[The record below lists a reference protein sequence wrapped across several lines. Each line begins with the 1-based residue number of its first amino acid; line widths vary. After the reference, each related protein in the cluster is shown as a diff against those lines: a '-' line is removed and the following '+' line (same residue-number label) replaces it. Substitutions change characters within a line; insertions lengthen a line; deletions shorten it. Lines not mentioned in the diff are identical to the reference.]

1 MPVRMA
7 KNQER
12 AAADAERLA
21 TLRRDARGKPA
32 SLAADPAAAC
42 ATASEPGA
50 SRGRAADRDRL
61 APVSGFPGVQSP
73 QFTAR
78 PCRGPVR

>member
-1 MPVRMA
+1 MA

-42 ATASEPGA
+42 ATTSEPGA
-50 SRGRAADRDRL
+50 AA
-61 APVSGFPGVQSP
+61 G
-73 QFTAR
+73 AR
-78 PCRGPVR
+78 PTATA

>member
-21 TLRRDARGKPA
+21 TLRREARSKPA
-32 SLAADPAAAC
+32 SLAADPTVAC
-42 ATASEPGA
+42 ATPAEPGA
-50 SRGRAADRDRL
+50 ATATGVRL
-61 APVSGFPGVQSP
+61 AG
-73 QFTAR
+73 TA
-78 PCRGPVR
+78 

>member
-50 SRGRAADRDRL
+50 ATGAG
-61 APVSGFPGVQSP
+61 APP
-73 QFTAR
+73 TATA
-78 PCRGPVR
+78 

>member
-1 MPVRMA
+1 MPVKMA

-21 TLRRDARGKPA
+21 TLRREARGKSA

-50 SRGRAADRDRL
+50 ATAA
-61 APVSGFPGVQSP
+61 G
-73 QFTAR
+73 AR
-78 PCRGPVR
+78 PTATA

>member
-21 TLRRDARGKPA
+21 TLRREARSKPA
-32 SLAADPAAAC
+32 SLVADPAVAC
-42 ATASEPGA
+42 ATPAESGA
-50 SRGRAADRDRL
+50 ATAAGTRL
-61 APVSGFPGVQSP
+61 AG
-73 QFTAR
+73 TA
-78 PCRGPVR
+78 

>member
-21 TLRRDARGKPA
+21 TLRREARSKPA
-32 SLAADPAAAC
+32 SLAADPPVAC
-42 ATASEPGA
+42 AASAEPGA
-50 SRGRAADRDRL
+50 ATAAGVRL
-61 APVSGFPGVQSP
+61 AGI
-73 QFTAR
+73 A
-78 PCRGPVR
+78 

>member
-1 MPVRMA
+1 MA

-32 SLAADPAAAC
+32 SLAADPTAAC

-50 SRGRAADRDRL
+50 AKAAGPRPN
-61 APVSGFPGVQSP
+61 A
-73 QFTAR
+73 TA
-78 PCRGPVR
+78 